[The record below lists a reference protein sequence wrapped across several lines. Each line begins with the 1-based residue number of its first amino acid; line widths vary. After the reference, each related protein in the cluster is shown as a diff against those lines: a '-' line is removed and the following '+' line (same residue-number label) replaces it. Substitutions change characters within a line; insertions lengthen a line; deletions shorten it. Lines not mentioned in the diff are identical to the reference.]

1 MYKNALK
8 EDLIRVVEE
17 LDGSVESTD
26 TIVKLKTKIESSS
39 TFESDPDF
47 VKTLIQNC
55 IDERV
60 SRNEREVTSGKQKI
74 ELAKLQL
81 AQLEKEVELQR
92 VKNKALSLNPAAKV
106 EDKQF
111 KTLNKKTAT
120 HIGIRE
126 AEDWFRPIDLAKECD
141 IYISSRSGSHKEI
154 PITYGYTQDPFKNK
168 SQNFKTKIKENYPQY
183 HERENKNCFICGDS
197 SHCARDC
204 EKRFK
209 PKESN
214 DHIHNKINVNTLKR
228 ESEKQNSDE
237 CANLQYVNIFV
248 ENQPVTALIDS
259 GCQIPVLNSSLIR
272 VQTPSEE
279 IITLSSC
286 FGEQRMVEV
295 KPINISLNQHSPS
308 LSVGT
313 AISPTLTEEFIIHP
327 SVYSEIEKLGHAK
340 SDVLLNESE
349 SSLGAHAYAYSSAI
363 SFPNV
368 SVSNVIENSSYDL
381 SHVKNFNTR
390 SDLNSLIK
398 DYKCNKIKSTK
409 LKLSIVREKCSDIV
423 LCKKANGAMKT
434 SSVEFISRSPNPL
447 PMKSEHR
454 RFVLLRKIF
463 QPWQWK
469 RRKKRNRFEQ
479 TSRTLER
486 KISMRSTKD
495 QLVKKDVLM
504 PILLWSPWKYRCG
517 QRTVRLA
524 VVACSQKQ
532 RSLRAQAHL
541 SKSRTET
548 VKTETL
554 EKKLGERKKK
564 NARGARAGL
573 KAALSKA
580 FPAIQNKK
588 ELETRFYASQQRQN
602 QEPTDFVHDLLKLQ
616 KKLELGMSEKAL
628 VDHIFVRLEPQVQ
641 DYVEVRNP
649 QTAIQLL
656 EVLAKFEER
665 YSCKATLVVHKPN
678 NGRNV
683 NRDSHQNNRQ
693 GNQGFESRNRFR
705 NDDRKFN
712 DRGYQFRNQSQNN
725 DFSREDQ
732 KNRGSSENFSRGSRK
747 QMGRL
752 NVLKVSDIKD
762 ETFTKALWD
771 SGAEKSFISK
781 ETYQKYFFHKQVK
794 KSSTQVI
801 TAQGAKCRNM
811 GIVELNIRIRDFEK
825 PWLFHVLPDLEYP
838 CILGIDFIGGSKI
851 ILDFDRKSLVIPDSQ
866 INKVI
871 KTVEIEKVEI
881 DLSKTKLEEK
891 QKRELQDLFSS
902 FQGLFSDKPGLTHV
916 LYHEIDTG
924 DNPPVVSR
932 PYRYDSLKQEILDY
946 QVDKMLKEVTIIPIQ
961 SPYASPVVLCRK
973 NNGLKKNTG

>member
-8 EDLIRVVEE
+8 EDLIRVVEN
-17 LDGSVESTD
+17 LDGTVESTD
-26 TIVKLKTKIESSS
+26 TIVKLKTKIENSS

-60 SRNEREVTSGKQKI
+60 SQNEREVTSEQKI

-81 AQLEKEVELQR
+81 AKLEKEIELQLA
-92 VKNKALSLNPAAKV
+92 KNKALSLNPAAKV
-106 EDKQF
+106 EEKQF
-111 KTLNKKTAT
+111 ETNIENMIKKINDEYKSEILINLLGERAHNVLLYIKEEELNDYEKLKSIVLREFQLTPRECLNSFKNAVKSSGETYIQFAARLTANFQYYCSLRKVNSFESLCDLIISDKLFETLNKETAT

-154 PITYGYTQDPFKNK
+154 PITYGYTQDPFKNR
-168 SQNFKTKIKENYPQY
+168 SQNFKPKVKENYPQY

-214 DHIHNKINVNTLKR
+214 DHIHNKINVNTLKI

-308 LSVGT
+308 LSVRT

-390 SDLNSLIK
+390 NDSSSLIK
-398 DYKCNKIKSTK
+398 DYKCNKIKITK

-434 SSVEFISRSPNPL
+434 SSVEFISHSPNPL
-447 PMKSEHR
+447 PMKSKHR

-463 QPWQWK
+463 EPWQWK
-469 RRKKRNRFEQ
+469 RRKKRNRFKQ
-479 TSRTLER
+479 TSRTLQR

-495 QLVKKDVLM
+495 QLVKK
-504 PILLWSPWKYRCG
+504 
-517 QRTVRLA
+517 
-524 VVACSQKQ
+524 
-532 RSLRAQAHL
+532 
-541 SKSRTET
+541 
-548 VKTETL
+548 
-554 EKKLGERKKK
+554 
-564 NARGARAGL
+564 
-573 KAALSKA
+573 
-580 FPAIQNKK
+580 
-588 ELETRFYASQQRQN
+588 
-602 QEPTDFVHDLLKLQ
+602 
-616 KKLELGMSEKAL
+616 
-628 VDHIFVRLEPQVQ
+628 
-641 DYVEVRNP
+641 
-649 QTAIQLL
+649 
-656 EVLAKFEER
+656 
-665 YSCKATLVVHKPN
+665 
-678 NGRNV
+678 
-683 NRDSHQNNRQ
+683 
-693 GNQGFESRNRFR
+693 
-705 NDDRKFN
+705 
-712 DRGYQFRNQSQNN
+712 
-725 DFSREDQ
+725 
-732 KNRGSSENFSRGSRK
+732 
-747 QMGRL
+747 
-752 NVLKVSDIKD
+752 
-762 ETFTKALWD
+762 TF
-771 SGAEKSFISK
+771 
-781 ETYQKYFFHKQVK
+781 
-794 KSSTQVI
+794 
-801 TAQGAKCRNM
+801 
-811 GIVELNIRIRDFEK
+811 
-825 PWLFHVLPDLEYP
+825 
-838 CILGIDFIGGSKI
+838 
-851 ILDFDRKSLVIPDSQ
+851 
-866 INKVI
+866 
-871 KTVEIEKVEI
+871 
-881 DLSKTKLEEK
+881 
-891 QKRELQDLFSS
+891 
-902 FQGLFSDKPGLTHV
+902 
-916 LYHEIDTG
+916 
-924 DNPPVVSR
+924 
-932 PYRYDSLKQEILDY
+932 
-946 QVDKMLKEVTIIPIQ
+946 
-961 SPYASPVVLCRK
+961 LC
-973 NNGLKKNTG
+973 L

>member
-17 LDGSVESTD
+17 LDGIVESTD
-26 TIVKLKTKIESSS
+26 TIVKLKTKIENSS

-60 SRNEREVTSGKQKI
+60 SRNEREVTSEQKI

-81 AQLEKEVELQR
+81 AKLEKEIELQLA
-92 VKNKALSLNPAAKV
+92 KNKALSLNPAAKV
-106 EDKQF
+106 EE
-111 KTLNKKTAT
+111 KTETAT

-183 HERENKNCFICGDS
+183 HERENKNCFICGNS

-209 PKESN
+209 SKESN
-214 DHIHNKINVNTLKR
+214 DHIHNRINVNTLKI

-295 KPINISLNQHSPS
+295 KPINLSLDQHSPS

-340 SDVLLNESE
+340 SDVLLSE
-349 SSLGAHAYAYSSAI
+349 SGSSLSADYGV

-368 SVSNVIENSSYDL
+368 SVSNVIKNCSYDL
-381 SHVKNFNTR
+381 PYVKNFNTR
-390 SDLNSLIK
+390 NDSSSLIK

-454 RFVLLRKIF
+454 RFVLLRKILSLGSGSEG
-463 QPWQWK
+463 
-469 RRKKRNRFEQ
+469 KKRNRFEQ
-479 TSRTLER
+479 TSRTLQR

-495 QLVKKDVLM
+495 QLVKKDILM
-504 PILLWSPWKYRCG
+504 PVKQCVFLWNLPDAEEVPSHDG
-517 QRTVRLA
+517 
-524 VVACSQKQ
+524 
-532 RSLRAQAHL
+532 
-541 SKSRTET
+541 ET
-548 VKTETL
+548 V
-554 EKKLGERKKK
+554 
-564 NARGARAGL
+564 
-573 KAALSKA
+573 
-580 FPAIQNKK
+580 
-588 ELETRFYASQQRQN
+588 
-602 QEPTDFVHDLLKLQ
+602 
-616 KKLELGMSEKAL
+616 
-628 VDHIFVRLEPQVQ
+628 
-641 DYVEVRNP
+641 
-649 QTAIQLL
+649 
-656 EVLAKFEER
+656 
-665 YSCKATLVVHKPN
+665 
-678 NGRNV
+678 
-683 NRDSHQNNRQ
+683 
-693 GNQGFESRNRFR
+693 
-705 NDDRKFN
+705 
-712 DRGYQFRNQSQNN
+712 
-725 DFSREDQ
+725 
-732 KNRGSSENFSRGSRK
+732 
-747 QMGRL
+747 
-752 NVLKVSDIKD
+752 
-762 ETFTKALWD
+762 
-771 SGAEKSFISK
+771 
-781 ETYQKYFFHKQVK
+781 
-794 KSSTQVI
+794 
-801 TAQGAKCRNM
+801 
-811 GIVELNIRIRDFEK
+811 
-825 PWLFHVLPDLEYP
+825 
-838 CILGIDFIGGSKI
+838 
-851 ILDFDRKSLVIPDSQ
+851 
-866 INKVI
+866 
-871 KTVEIEKVEI
+871 
-881 DLSKTKLEEK
+881 
-891 QKRELQDLFSS
+891 
-902 FQGLFSDKPGLTHV
+902 
-916 LYHEIDTG
+916 
-924 DNPPVVSR
+924 
-932 PYRYDSLKQEILDY
+932 
-946 QVDKMLKEVTIIPIQ
+946 
-961 SPYASPVVLCRK
+961 
-973 NNGLKKNTG
+973 

>member
-26 TIVKLKTKIESSS
+26 TIVKLKTKIENSS

-47 VKTLIQNC
+47 VKTLIKNC

-60 SRNEREVTSGKQKI
+60 SQNEREVTSEQKI

-81 AQLEKEVELQR
+81 TKLEKEIELQLA
-92 VKNKALSLNPAAKV
+92 KNKSLSLNPAAKV
-106 EDKQF
+106 EEKQF
-111 KTLNKKTAT
+111 ETNIENMIKSIKTLSLPVPTRSENFNLFFQSLERAFLTKKINDEYKSEILINLLGERAHNVLLYIKEEELNDYEKLKSIVLREFQLTPRECLNSFKNAVKSSGETYIQFAARLTANFNIIETAT

-154 PITYGYTQDPFKNK
+154 PITYGYTQDPFKNR
-168 SQNFKTKIKENYPQY
+168 SQNFKPKIKENYPQY
-183 HERENKNCFICGDS
+183 LERENKNCFICGDS

-214 DHIHNKINVNTLKR
+214 DHIHNRIIVNTLKR

-308 LSVGT
+308 LSVRT

-340 SDVLLNESE
+340 SDVLLSENE

-368 SVSNVIENSSYDL
+368 SVSNVVENSSYDL
-381 SHVKNFNTR
+381 PYVKNFNTR
-390 SDLNSLIK
+390 NDSSSLIK

-447 PMKSEHR
+447 PMNSNYR

-463 QPWQWK
+463 EPWQWK

-479 TSRTLER
+479 TSRTLQR
-486 KISMRSTKD
+486 RISMRSTKD
-495 QLVKKDVLM
+495 QLVEKDILM
-504 PILLWSPWKYRCG
+504 PVKNNVFLWNLPDVEEVPSHDG
-517 QRTVRLA
+517 
-524 VVACSQKQ
+524 
-532 RSLRAQAHL
+532 
-541 SKSRTET
+541 ET
-548 VKTETL
+548 V
-554 EKKLGERKKK
+554 
-564 NARGARAGL
+564 
-573 KAALSKA
+573 
-580 FPAIQNKK
+580 
-588 ELETRFYASQQRQN
+588 
-602 QEPTDFVHDLLKLQ
+602 
-616 KKLELGMSEKAL
+616 
-628 VDHIFVRLEPQVQ
+628 
-641 DYVEVRNP
+641 
-649 QTAIQLL
+649 
-656 EVLAKFEER
+656 
-665 YSCKATLVVHKPN
+665 
-678 NGRNV
+678 
-683 NRDSHQNNRQ
+683 
-693 GNQGFESRNRFR
+693 
-705 NDDRKFN
+705 
-712 DRGYQFRNQSQNN
+712 
-725 DFSREDQ
+725 
-732 KNRGSSENFSRGSRK
+732 
-747 QMGRL
+747 
-752 NVLKVSDIKD
+752 
-762 ETFTKALWD
+762 
-771 SGAEKSFISK
+771 
-781 ETYQKYFFHKQVK
+781 
-794 KSSTQVI
+794 
-801 TAQGAKCRNM
+801 
-811 GIVELNIRIRDFEK
+811 
-825 PWLFHVLPDLEYP
+825 
-838 CILGIDFIGGSKI
+838 
-851 ILDFDRKSLVIPDSQ
+851 
-866 INKVI
+866 
-871 KTVEIEKVEI
+871 
-881 DLSKTKLEEK
+881 
-891 QKRELQDLFSS
+891 
-902 FQGLFSDKPGLTHV
+902 
-916 LYHEIDTG
+916 
-924 DNPPVVSR
+924 
-932 PYRYDSLKQEILDY
+932 
-946 QVDKMLKEVTIIPIQ
+946 
-961 SPYASPVVLCRK
+961 
-973 NNGLKKNTG
+973 

>member
-1 MYKNALK
+1 MLCSTSSLTSDGFHDLGSSFEERSPKRNLKHQLRHRCIFQRTIDKYSTCVEVGKPIDENSACVEVGTTHKHLRRGDKSNNFKNYFSSNDITCEEVKSVDSQRFSSLDTSYVRATREPEKKKGRIFLNFSKMYKNALK

-17 LDGSVESTD
+17 LDGTVESTD
-26 TIVKLKTKIESSS
+26 NIVKLKTKIENSS

-60 SRNEREVTSGKQKI
+60 SQNEREVTSEQKI

-81 AQLEKEVELQR
+81 AKLEKEIELQLA
-92 VKNKALSLNPAAKV
+92 KNKALSLNPAAKV
-106 EDKQF
+106 EEKQF
-111 KTLNKKTAT
+111 ETNIENMIKKEELNDYEKLKSIVLREFQLTPRECLNSFKNAVKSSGETYIQFAARLTANFQYYCSLRKVNSFESLCDLIISDKLFETLNKETAT

-154 PITYGYTQDPFKNK
+154 PITYGYTQDPFKNR
-168 SQNFKTKIKENYPQY
+168 SQNFKPKIKENYPQY
-183 HERENKNCFICGDS
+183 LERENKNCFICGNS

-214 DHIHNKINVNTLKR
+214 DHIHNKINVNTLKI

-308 LSVGT
+308 LSVRT

-340 SDVLLNESE
+340 SDVLLSE
-349 SSLGAHAYAYSSAI
+349 SGSSLSADCGV

-390 SDLNSLIK
+390 NDSSSLIK
-398 DYKCNKIKSTK
+398 DYKCNKIKITK

-447 PMKSEHR
+447 PMKSEHH
-454 RFVLLRKIF
+454 RFVLLRRIF
-463 QPWQWK
+463 EPWQWK

-479 TSRTLER
+479 TSRTLQR

-504 PILLWSPWKYRCG
+504 PVKNNVFLWNLPDVEEVPSHDG
-517 QRTVRLA
+517 
-524 VVACSQKQ
+524 
-532 RSLRAQAHL
+532 
-541 SKSRTET
+541 ET
-548 VKTETL
+548 V
-554 EKKLGERKKK
+554 
-564 NARGARAGL
+564 
-573 KAALSKA
+573 
-580 FPAIQNKK
+580 
-588 ELETRFYASQQRQN
+588 
-602 QEPTDFVHDLLKLQ
+602 
-616 KKLELGMSEKAL
+616 
-628 VDHIFVRLEPQVQ
+628 
-641 DYVEVRNP
+641 
-649 QTAIQLL
+649 
-656 EVLAKFEER
+656 
-665 YSCKATLVVHKPN
+665 
-678 NGRNV
+678 
-683 NRDSHQNNRQ
+683 
-693 GNQGFESRNRFR
+693 
-705 NDDRKFN
+705 
-712 DRGYQFRNQSQNN
+712 
-725 DFSREDQ
+725 
-732 KNRGSSENFSRGSRK
+732 
-747 QMGRL
+747 
-752 NVLKVSDIKD
+752 
-762 ETFTKALWD
+762 
-771 SGAEKSFISK
+771 
-781 ETYQKYFFHKQVK
+781 
-794 KSSTQVI
+794 
-801 TAQGAKCRNM
+801 
-811 GIVELNIRIRDFEK
+811 
-825 PWLFHVLPDLEYP
+825 
-838 CILGIDFIGGSKI
+838 
-851 ILDFDRKSLVIPDSQ
+851 
-866 INKVI
+866 
-871 KTVEIEKVEI
+871 
-881 DLSKTKLEEK
+881 
-891 QKRELQDLFSS
+891 
-902 FQGLFSDKPGLTHV
+902 
-916 LYHEIDTG
+916 
-924 DNPPVVSR
+924 
-932 PYRYDSLKQEILDY
+932 
-946 QVDKMLKEVTIIPIQ
+946 
-961 SPYASPVVLCRK
+961 
-973 NNGLKKNTG
+973 